1 MRFIL
6 KIVFDKEEKRHIIC
20 RLNAPIAQ
28 LDRAPG
34 YELGGREFESLW
46 ARQLKKT
53 GTYAQYV
60 PVFVITNKKSAVSPE
75 LLKLLVSPY
84 PA

>member
-1 MRFIL
+1 M
-6 KIVFDKEEKRHIIC
+6 VDKEKKRHIIC

-46 ARQLKKT
+46 ARHIHT
-53 GTYAQYV
+53 
-60 PVFVITNKKSAVSPE
+60 ITNSDSNYK
-75 LLKLLVSPY
+75 SPY
-84 PA
+84 TIKKYLRKIFS